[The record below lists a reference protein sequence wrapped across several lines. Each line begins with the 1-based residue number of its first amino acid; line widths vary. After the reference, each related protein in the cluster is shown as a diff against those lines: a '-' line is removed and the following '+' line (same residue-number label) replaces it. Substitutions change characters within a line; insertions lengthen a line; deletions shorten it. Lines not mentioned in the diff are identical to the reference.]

1 MTFGVTCHS
10 EAWPA
15 AAAPARGPLAP
26 QCTAGME
33 AWLATGRTLRSGAAR
48 GGAARHR
55 TRSRRCSACTP
66 AAMTPISCT
75 HWGGGRLG
83 AHPQQALLGLRAGRL
98 DADLLHALQQQL
110 VLGLQIGHA
119 ALQRLDAQHLALA
132 RFARRLAVLRAPA
145 RARRRAHVGGARS
158 RRRARGGR
166 LPGGSARGPGA
177 RPRIRANFC
186 AKARPAAAQSGR
198 HQAALRYAGGV
209 CVQAWQPECLPCYLA
224 LACSHFLLPATH
236 AAPLRAAIVRLAA
249 DRIECL

>member
-1 MTFGVTCHS
+1 MRRGGTCCLLMCQAAHKEWQMTFGVTCHS

-132 RFARRLAVLRAPA
+132 RRPAAGRQRA
-145 RARRRAHVGGARS
+145 RARCAAANSCKFLCESAAGGGAVRQAPGGAEVCWWRLRPS
-158 RRRARGGR
+158 VAARMSAL
-166 LPGGSARGPGA
+166 LPGACMQPFPVA
-177 RPRIRANFC
+177 CNPRR
-186 AKARPAAAQSGR
+186 S
-198 HQAALRYAGGV
+198 V
-209 CVQAWQPECLPCYLA
+209 
-224 LACSHFLLPATH
+224 ACSHCQASGRPHRMSMRT
-236 AAPLRAAIVRLAA
+236 PRAA
-249 DRIECL
+249 